1 MSDAHSVAWL
11 DRSEYPFASRFFE
24 TPVGRM
30 HYVDEGA
37 GPPVVFVHGNPSWS
51 FEYRKV
57 IKRLAGSRR
66 CIAPDHIGFG
76 LSDKPSDWSYL
87 PSEHAV
93 HFADFMESLN
103 LRRVT
108 LVVGDWGGPIGL
120 SYALAHPDRIAGV
133 VVTNTWMWP
142 VQWDWYYQAFSK
154 FVGGPLGRRLI
165 RKRNFFART
174 ILRATFGD
182 KTRLTPEIHRH
193 YLMPLEIPQE
203 RKGCW
208 VFPREIIG
216 STAWLGLAVET
227 APGARRGADAH
238 RLGDEGYRLQG
249 KGTGSVAT
257 RFSRGT
263 RRSIRGCRPFRG
275 RGAAFGAGRR
285 DRAADRRWSLSFT
298 SLKPGPGWVV
308 S

>member
-193 YLMPLEIPQE
+193 YLMPLEIPEE

-208 VFPREIIG
+208 VFPREIID
-216 STAWLGLAVET
+216 STAWLGSLWKQRQVLAGARMLIVWGMKDIAFREKEL
-227 APGARRGADAH
+227 ARWLRAFPGARAVRFADAGH
-238 RLGDEGYRLQG
+238 FVAEERPSELADEIELLTEDG
-249 KGTGSVAT
+249 
-257 RFSRGT
+257 RF
-263 RRSIRGCRPFRG
+263 RSLP
-275 RGAAFGAGRR
+275 
-285 DRAADRRWSLSFT
+285 
-298 SLKPGPGWVV
+298 
-308 S
+308 